1 MKKIDIKRALD
12 IFIFYTVLG
21 IRYKYK
27 IQFVH
32 TVPNHGIT
40 EYVGVGLFCLLE
52 GSIRLEL
59 TTLFVRF
66 SLSLF
71 SMLFSLFFNHL
82 HFLAFSSITHPSVVR
97 TNSSD

>member
-59 TTLFVRF
+59 ILFLRF
-66 SLSLF
+66 FLSLF
-71 SMLFSLFFNHL
+71 SMLFSFFFNHL
-82 HFLAFSSITHPSVVR
+82 PFLAF
-97 TNSSD
+97 